1 MYFFFCTFAR
11 FLSRKLTKE
20 KPYYFLGMKKIFTLL
35 VLIIAMCMQ
44 PSMLRADELGPLYD
58 GTNQYGSYIPVDGNN
73 IDRFQRVQVLYPKAD
88 ISALSGK
95 SITKM
100 TFYVATKAAKAWNA
114 PLQIRLA
121 EVEDNY
127 FSSSTYK
134 DADWTVVYEGKDL
147 SATGDLM
154 EVTFSAPFEYS
165 GEGSLL
171 FELLITAKTGSYA
184 SAKFSAKGGYDY
196 TYSIYKYSTA
206 GSSPLEITSGTG
218 KPVLP
223 KTLFTYEDAAG
234 SSCPKITSLVSSGVS
249 AHEAT
254 LTWECE
260 AEKFQFVCVRK
271 GVEPVWADNSQ
282 AVKTVTLDTL
292 KSNTE
297 YEFYVRSFCSAEE
310 QGKES
315 KISFQTELSCF
326 APTMLA
332 VPEEQVTS
340 ESAVVT
346 WHASGKG
353 ETQYQYTY
361 GAYGSE
367 PDWSKGVV
375 TAELSVTLS
384 GLSAASLYQVWVR
397 SYCAEDDQSEAVTEY
412 FATTCGAVALPF
424 NEDFSSD
431 IDCWTAKNLANY
443 SEVNTKGEFAFA
455 WQATPPY
462 QTIITP
468 AIIASEKEVSVTF
481 QYKAHSETY
490 PESFKVGYSTTT
502 NDLETAFTWSDLVET
517 NLTTYQTY
525 FAVLPAGVKYVAIQ
539 CWSNNQYYLYIDDF
553 SIAEYEAPKCP
564 APAAL
569 EVSNIA
575 AKTATLAW
583 SSDATAWNYQ
593 LSSDGENWDEA
604 KAANTNPF
612 ELSGLNA
619 NTLYYARV
627 QANCGEEGTSEWS
640 DAVSFQTECGAL
652 TLPYKEGFETSAEN
666 AMPACW
672 ERVSEDGFPA
682 VFVDTYFDS
691 RAYAGT
697 KSLKFY
703 GWGINQM
710 AVLPEV
716 EGALSKAAL
725 SFYYTATDDSEA
737 PVASVGYI
745 TDLADATSF
754 VVVQTLAVA
763 SEYTQ
768 AKVSF
773 EGAPAGAR
781 IAILY
786 KGGNYF
792 GSLFVDELEISTGS
806 DQPTAVEKVQ
816 SDQVQSTK
824 VMVNGQLVII
834 HNGVR
839 YNALG
844 TEL

>member
-1 MYFFFCTFAR
+1 
-11 FLSRKLTKE
+11 
-20 KPYYFLGMKKIFTLL
+20 
-35 VLIIAMCMQ
+35 
-44 PSMLRADELGPLYD
+44 MLRADELGPLYD
-58 GTNQYGSYIPVDGNN
+58 GTNQYGSYVPVDGNN
-73 IDRFQRVQVLYPKAD
+73 ADRFQRVQVLYPKAD
-88 ISALSGK
+88 ISALAGK

-114 PLQIRLA
+114 PMQIRLA
-121 EVEDNY
+121 EVKDNY

-171 FELLITAKTGSYA
+171 FELLITAQTGSYA
-184 SAKFSAKGGYDY
+184 TAKFSAKGGYDY
-196 TYSIYKYSTA
+196 NYSIYKYSTA

-218 KPVLP
+218 RPMLP
-223 KTLFTYEDAAG
+223 KTLFTYEDAAV

-249 AHEAT
+249 AHAAT

-260 AEKFQFVCVRK
+260 AEKYLYVCVLK
-271 GVEPVWADNSQ
+271 GLEPEWTDNSI

-297 YEFYVRSFCSAEE
+297 YDFYVRSFCGETE
-310 QGKES
+310 QGTPK
-315 KISFQTELSCF
+315 KISFKTELSCF

-361 GAYGSE
+361 GDYGSE

-397 SYCAEDDQSEAVTEY
+397 SYCAEDDQSEAETEY
-412 FATTCGAVALPF
+412 FATKCGTVAAPWSENFESMTEETVPNCWDNSGSTTSSASGSYSYYVWGVYSRSEQKMIRMYNYYVNKGTALINTPLIVLPEKAMELTFDYSHRADCGAFQLLISADNGATFTQLGSY
-424 NEDFSSD
+424 EQTASTSTYDFGTFTTANVDLKAYAGKTVILQFFATATYSEGAIFVDNID
-431 IDCWTAKNLANY
+431 IHEAPSCFRPTDLKVSNVTAK
-443 SEVNTKGEFAFA
+443 S
-455 WQATPPY
+455 AT
-462 QTIITP
+462 I
-468 AIIASEKEVSVTF
+468 
-481 QYKAHSETY
+481 
-490 PESFKVGYSTTT
+490 
-502 NDLETAFTWSDLVET
+502 
-517 NLTTYQTY
+517 
-525 FAVLPAGVKYVAIQ
+525 
-539 CWSNNQYYLYIDDF
+539 
-553 SIAEYEAPKCP
+553 
-564 APAAL
+564 
-569 EVSNIA
+569 
-575 AKTATLAW
+575 AW

-593 LSSDGENWDEA
+593 LSADGVKWDEA
-604 KAANTNPF
+604 QAANANPF

-627 QANCGEEGTSEWS
+627 QADCGEEGTSEWS

-652 TLPYKEGFETSAEN
+652 TLPYKEDFETTEAN

-672 ERVSEDGFPA
+672 ERVSADGFPA
-682 VFVDTYFDS
+682 VFADSYYDS

-725 SFYYTATDDSEA
+725 SFYYTATDDAEA

-754 VVVQTLAVA
+754 VAVQTLAVA

-768 AKVSF
+768 AKVGF

-786 KGGNYF
+786 KGGDYF
-792 GSLFVDELEISTGS
+792 GSLYVDNVEIKDTSATAL
-806 DQPTAVEKVQ
+806 DNTAVSNKAVKRVV
-816 SDQVQSTK
+816 DGQVVIFK
-824 VMVNGQLVII
+824 NGL
-834 HNGVR
+834 R
-839 YNALG
+839 YNVLG
-844 TEL
+844 TELK